1 MTALDWSAFV
11 AAVTASLVVF
21 VGFGRWVIKAY
32 LAELKPNGGSSLAD
46 KIKLEILPMLGE
58 IKADLAELRG
68 RLDQHI
74 ADGEQPKTRKRSK

>member
-74 ADGEQPKTRKRSK
+74 ANGEQPKTRKRSK